1 MAQHHTAPHGRSIGT
16 VALVAV
22 VAALL
27 AANWQAM
34 NMEVDTG
41 PLAMPRGPAGA
52 PSAPAAVPTGERSIG
67 AEASYGETIAR
78 PIFSPSRRPL
88 VLPPT
93 ADAARTT
100 PAPQQQSLEVRLLG
114 VAATPALGK
123 RALVRGQGD
132 RQGTWM
138 AIGEKVDGWMLREI
152 GPDKAVFENGARR
165 QELLLEAP

>member
-1 MAQHHTAPHGRSIGT
+1 MAQRHTAPHGRSIGT

-22 VAALL
+22 VAVLL

-41 PLAMPRGPAGA
+41 PLAIPRGPAGA

-67 AEASYGETIAR
+67 AEASSGETCPADLQPDAR
-78 PIFSPSRRPL
+78 LSCQ
-88 VLPPT
+88 PPT
-93 ADAARTT
+93 RTT
-100 PAPQQQSLEVRLLG
+100 PAPQLQSLDVRLLG